1 MPPRITDS
9 QRKAVLELLAQG
21 FDRETVAAQVG
32 VTPGQVS
39 AVAAHV
45 RMGTYEKPGAPNTVV
60 EFTPLEGRE
69 RVHELLEE
77 ISAASRRS
85 QTALGLNRILIGV
98 DAEADEEVFWNPDPA
113 NGAANPHILILGE
126 SGFGKTYAICCILTE
141 LAQQQ
146 TPSIVFDYGQGF
158 AVESSPRQFVEYAKP
173 IEIGA
178 SREGV
183 AINPLQLFSS
193 DVHGPVNVAQR
204 VADTFQRVYPQIG
217 VQQHAILRQAVLDV
231 MIDEGIIPESRTSWD
246 NSPPSFASLQRK
258 LHTYAENPSHPQRR
272 IASSVASHISTMFVF
287 NTFQDNG
294 LFLDWQEML
303 ESGGQVF
310 VIQLKG
316 LERSLERAVTEFL
329 LWNLIG
335 FIEAVGPNPKR
346 CFVVL
351 DEAHKLALVPGSPA
365 EKLLREG
372 RKFGLGLILASQ
384 QPEDFSSVAFANT
397 ATKMV
402 FQVGDDRS
410 IISRRLARKV
420 VNSHSFAEITELIT
434 RLPRGWAYFISENVG
449 RVVRIHSFKERMA
462 RWHQRWRCQINPS

>member
-1 MPPRITDS
+1 MPPRITES
-9 QRKAVLELLAQG
+9 QRKSVLELLAQG
-21 FDRETVAAQVG
+21 FDRETIAARVG
-32 VTPGQVS
+32 VTLGQVS

-45 RMGTYEKPGAPNTVV
+45 KMGTYGKHQGSDVVV
-60 EFTPLEGRE
+60 EFTRPAGRE
-69 RVHELLEE
+69 RVHELIEQ
-77 ISAASRRS
+77 IGAANRQS
-85 QTALGLNRILIGV
+85 QTGSSFNGILIGV
-98 DAEADEEVFWNPDPA
+98 DAETNEEVFWNPDAA

-126 SGFGKTYAICCILTE
+126 SGFGKTYATCCILTE
-141 LAQQQ
+141 LALQQ
-146 TPSIVFDYGQGF
+146 TLSIVFDYGQGF
-158 AVESSPRQFVEYAKP
+158 EIASSPRQFVEYTKP
-173 IEIGA
+173 IEIRA
-178 SREGV
+178 SLEGV
-183 AINPLQLFSS
+183 AINPLQLFPS

-217 VQQHAILRQAVLDV
+217 VQQHAVLRQAVLDV
-231 MIDEGIIPESRTSWD
+231 MIDEGIIPESRTSW
-246 NSPPSFASLQRK
+246 NSSPPPFASLQRK
-258 LHTYAENPSHPQRR
+258 LHTYAENPSYPQRR

-294 LFLDWQEML
+294 LSLDWQAML
-303 ESGGQVF
+303 ESGGHVF

-316 LERSLERAVTEFL
+316 LEHSLERAVTEFL

-335 FIEAVGPNPKR
+335 FIESVGPGFRR
-346 CFVVL
+346 CFVIL

-402 FQVGDDRS
+402 FQIGDDKS
-410 IISRRLARKV
+410 VVSRRLARKV
-420 VNSHSFAEITELIT
+420 VNSHSLAEISELIT

-449 RVVRIHSFKERMA
+449 RVVRIHSFEERMA
-462 RWHQRWRCQINPS
+462 RWHQRFAL